1 MADKTNQQA
10 KKLNTPRVAAMKALV
25 IYDDLACAE
34 KANAALQHSAQNA
47 NVGVQWNIRP
57 WRVDMLKF
65 PPTAEEALAEALDAH
80 LIVFVGRRAQSFS
93 FWLQDW
99 LELWSKCRQTK
110 DAVLAVIGVGNA
122 EGMSSQSELSQFARR
137 HGLSVIFDG
146 HGVIEDSLLHAEP
159 LNKPKPDVSPF
170 MPLTLD
176 KRTQDSY
183 RGWGI
188 NE

>member
-1 MADKTNQQA
+1 
-10 KKLNTPRVAAMKALV
+10 MKALV
-25 IYDDLACAE
+25 IYDVFVCAE

-47 NVGVQWNIRP
+47 NVRVQWNIRP

-65 PPTAEEALAEALDAH
+65 PPTAEEALTEAMDAH
-80 LIVFVGRRAQSFS
+80 LIVFVGRRAQSLS

-99 LELWSKCRQTK
+99 LEHWAKCRQIK
-110 DAVLAVIGVGNA
+110 DAALAVIGAGNA
-122 EGMSSQSELSQFARR
+122 EVMSSQSDLSKFAKL

-146 HGVIEDSLLHAEP
+146 RGVIEDSLFHSGSFQKPEP
-159 LNKPKPDVSPF
+159 DRSPF
-170 MPLTLD
+170 MPLALDKKTLD
-176 KRTQDSY
+176 LY

>member
-1 MADKTNQQA
+1 
-10 KKLNTPRVAAMKALV
+10 MKALV
-25 IYDDLACAE
+25 IYDDFVCAE

-47 NVGVQWNIRP
+47 NVRVQWNIRP

-65 PPTAEEALAEALDAH
+65 PPTAEEALTEAMDAH
-80 LIVFVGRRAQSFS
+80 LIVFVGRRAQSLP

-99 LELWSKCRQTK
+99 LEHWVKCRQIN
-110 DAVLAVIGVGNA
+110 DAALAVIGAGNA
-122 EGMSSQSELSQFARR
+122 GGMSSQSDLSQFAKR
-137 HGLSVIFDG
+137 HGLSLIFDDL
-146 HGVIEDSLLHAEP
+146 GVIENSLLHAES

-170 MPLTLD
+170 MPQVLD
-176 KRTQDSY
+176 KTTLDSY